1 MSDTDQPRLSHSRET
16 LLKATTSA
24 KSSKAAT
31 RVVSKPGSRIQSPPK
46 SAESVKAASV
56 SKVTSRPLSQNGSVK
71 DVSGANKSRVQSTS
85 HLAHEISVEHFS
97 ENGSPSQSVKP
108 SKQGSAA
115 HSMRKSKVEI
125 AASKAP
131 SKVASGVASRVV
143 SKTVSKSESVYHS
156 AAEIFDSVQ
165 PEGARFDSIALE
177 ASADPE
183 KETVVPTKEE
193 PNPSPTEPQ
202 EEAES
207 IASTEDSDKPR
218 QSIMKSLRASVQN
231 LLNRS
236 NHGSKHDV
244 VHTSSVQLLSKSN
257 SVLSDGFAAQ
267 SPKKEADEGQEYDED
282 FNEEAVEGE
291 PEELKSKS
299 PLAVPA
305 SAKGSNAGTAVTSSV
320 RNSQPTSATSSKMVS
335 SPKLGHEKENLK
347 SNDASRGPSSAAKS
361 VSPIPAETTFSHPS
375 SAHSKSHPDQTNGD
389 DKMTSAKSTR
399 SSHANKSSHGSKA
412 NLLSKSGSTSQVN
425 KSHKASALNMVASM
439 PSHSSKSN
447 VLVTSG
453 QTSSAVIE
461 VSSRESKA
469 EMWIKSGQTSL
480 HASQTNVTANGSNA
494 GSKRVSK
501 HASKVVSKVTSQTKV
516 TSKSASNAW
525 DDFDGVDAKEASKP
539 SSKIGS
545 ASHTK
550 TSTNAPSSAGRLP
563 NSAGKSSQHEALEND
578 GVADESEA
586 VGTED
591 VAAEKPADVN
601 EVDLNFYDDWEPA
614 VEKVNDASFT
624 ESEGPGH
631 ADPVLDE
638 DVPVK
643 ALDTDAPA
651 TTHDQKVS
659 KPEESGYDTDDA
671 IETEFVPEPAHSE
684 HPEISKHNAIDE
696 PTEGRGR
703 AKSNTNYVSLITSL
717 RKEIT
722 LLRQEIG
729 IRDDNGDGAKER
741 EMLRHIE
748 AAKSSGNTDAL
759 HKDTRICLDRQKKAY
774 QILVAQLRMEI
785 RRLKFQRNSTHDPL
799 IEGKY
804 FPYLPRTPFSTTA
817 RQPQIGIIGNL
828 PLKASDYFALNPPP
842 PTGNHMD
849 SGNRWWWGSGPNLGG
864 NMPQAYPEP
873 TKTST
878 PSRVHKLPPVTPSSN
893 PKSASTEVQV
903 GDRVC
908 VMINGGR
915 VLGMVKYV
923 GIFDPYPEIGFWCGI
938 KLDRPLGT
946 HDGIVRGKRYFKC
959 EENHGLFVKM
969 DKIVSVMHTHGKRF
983 PTVPH
988 GALLI

>member
-24 KSSKAAT
+24 KSSKATT
-31 RVVSKPGSRIQSPPK
+31 RVASKPGSRIQSPPK
-46 SAESVKAASV
+46 SAESVKAASA
-56 SKVTSRPLSQNGSVK
+56 SKVTSRPLSERGSVK
-71 DVSGANKSRVQSTS
+71 DGSGANKSRVQSTS
-85 HLAHEISVEHFS
+85 HLAHEISAEHFS
-97 ENGSPSQSVKP
+97 ENGSTSQSVKP
-108 SKQGSAA
+108 SKQGSAV
-115 HSMRKSKVEI
+115 HSTRVSKAGSRVEI
-125 AASKAP
+125 AGKSP
-131 SKVASGVASRVV
+131 SKLASGVSTRVV
-143 SKTVSKSESVYHS
+143 SKTVSKSDSVYH
-156 AAEIFDSVQ
+156 AAEIFDCIQ
-165 PEGARFDSIALE
+165 PEE
-177 ASADPE
+177 ASISAIEASTNPE
-183 KETVVPTKEE
+183 KETDVPTEEE
-193 PNPSPTEPQ
+193 PNPPLTEPQ
-202 EEAES
+202 EAD
-207 IASTEDSDKPR
+207 ASLTDDSTATADDSDMNR
-218 QSIMKSLRASVQN
+218 QSIMQSLRASVRN
-231 LLNRS
+231 LLSHSNR
-236 NHGSKHDV
+236 GSKHSV
-244 VHTSSVQLLSKSN
+244 VHTSSVHLLSKSHP
-257 SVLSDGFAAQ
+257 VLTNGAEPQ
-267 SPKKEADEGQEYDED
+267 SPKGETTGAQEYEED
-282 FNEEAVEGE
+282 FNEETGEGE

-305 SAKGSNAGTAVTSSV
+305 SAKGSKAGTGITGSM

-335 SPKLGHEKENLK
+335 SPKLGHERDNVK

-361 VSPIPAETTFSHPS
+361 VPPIPAETTFSHPS
-375 SAHSKSHPDQTNGD
+375 SAHSKSHPDQTNAE
-389 DKMTSAKSTR
+389 DKVKSAKSTR
-399 SSHANKSSHGSKA
+399 SSHANKSALGSKA
-412 NLLSKSGSTSQVN
+412 NMLSSKAGSSSHVN
-425 KSHKASALNMVASM
+425 QSHKASALNMVSSM
-439 PSHSSKSN
+439 SSHSSKSN
-447 VLVTSG
+447 VLATSG
-453 QTSSAVIE
+453 QSSSAVMV
-461 VSSRESKA
+461 VSSQQSKA

-480 HASQTNVTANGSNA
+480 HASQANMTANGSKA

-501 HASKVVSKVTSQTKV
+501 HPSKVVSKVTSQTKV
-516 TSKSASNAW
+516 TSKSPSNTW
-525 DDFDGVDAKEASKP
+525 NDFDAMDAKEASRP

-545 ASHTK
+545 GTHTK
-550 TSTNAPSSAGRLP
+550 TSTNSPLSAGKLP
-563 NSAGKSSQHEALEND
+563 KSAGKSPQNEILENEGG
-578 GVADESEA
+578 GVVPEA
-586 VGTED
+586 VGTGTD
-591 VAAEKPADVN
+591 
-601 EVDLNFYDDWEPA
+601 EVDLNFYDDWEKPDA
-614 VEKVNDASFT
+614 VEQVIDSTFT
-624 ESEGPGH
+624 EPEGD
-631 ADPVLDE
+631 A
-638 DVPVK
+638 VPVPYENLK
-643 ALDTDAPA
+643 ALDTDASA
-651 TTHDQKVS
+651 TTHDKKDS
-659 KPEESGYDTDDA
+659 KPEEAGYDTDDA
-671 IETEFVPEPAHSE
+671 IETELVPEPAHSVK
-684 HPEISKHNAIDE
+684 PEISKHNAFEE

-717 RKEIT
+717 RKEIA

-729 IRDDNGDGAKER
+729 IRDDKGDGAKER

-873 TKTST
+873 TKAST

-893 PKSASTEVQV
+893 PKSAPAEVQA

-923 GIFDPYPEIGFWCGI
+923 GIFDPYPDIGFWCGI